1 MPTGS
6 LRKKALKGV
15 GWSTA
20 ESLLGKGVTFI
31 VGIVLARLLSPAEYG
46 MIGMA
51 MVLVVILDSIADSG
65 LAQAIIR
72 KKTVT
77 DDDLNTMFL
86 AHLVVSV
93 VMYAILFA
101 CAPLAETFFH
111 TEGLTP
117 VIRLLGIGIIIHAL
131 TYVQGTQLTRRID
144 FKSKTKATFTSA
156 VVSGIVG
163 ITCAYSGLG
172 VWALVIQRLVHQ
184 VVYSAALW
192 YLNRWWPSFTFSMD
206 SFKDM
211 WGFGWK
217 MMLVRLIESI
227 WKELYQLV
235 VGRIYSPATLGQYSR
250 ARQYARIFSTNITGI
265 VQRVTY
271 PTLAKIQDES
281 ERLIAGYRKIIKW
294 TMFVTAI
301 SMFAMGAVAEPL
313 IYCMIGSK
321 WHEAA
326 TYLPLMCISMSL
338 YPLHAINL
346 NMIKVKG
353 RSDIFLILEII
364 KKIIGIAPLAIGAFI
379 SIRWM
384 LVASI
389 FVGIINYFLNSYY
402 AGKSLGYTSWMQ
414 MKDVAPSYMIATAVG
429 ASVYFFKYLPISN
442 FIILP
447 IQLVVAVFVFFA
459 ICESWKLEEYVE
471 IKYLVQHEWSKIRK
485 RF

>member
-15 GWSTA
+15 GWSTV
-20 ESLLGKGVTFI
+20 ESLLSKGVTFI

-117 VIRLLGIGIIIHAL
+117 VIRLLGIGIIFHAL

-211 WGFGWK
+211 LREANDF
-217 MMLVRLIESI
+217 L
-227 WKELYQLV
+227 QL
-235 VGRIYSPATLGQYSR
+235 
-250 ARQYARIFSTNITGI
+250 TG
-265 VQRVTY
+265 
-271 PTLAKIQDES
+271 E
-281 ERLIAGYRKIIKW
+281 
-294 TMFVTAI
+294 
-301 SMFAMGAVAEPL
+301 
-313 IYCMIGSK
+313 
-321 WHEAA
+321 
-326 TYLPLMCISMSL
+326 
-338 YPLHAINL
+338 
-346 NMIKVKG
+346 
-353 RSDIFLILEII
+353 I
-364 KKIIGIAPLAIGAFI
+364 KKI
-379 SIRWM
+379 
-384 LVASI
+384 
-389 FVGIINYFLNSYY
+389 
-402 AGKSLGYTSWMQ
+402 
-414 MKDVAPSYMIATAVG
+414 
-429 ASVYFFKYLPISN
+429 
-442 FIILP
+442 
-447 IQLVVAVFVFFA
+447 
-459 ICESWKLEEYVE
+459 
-471 IKYLVQHEWSKIRK
+471 
-485 RF
+485 